1 MLLRLCTLVFFC
13 FFCVRACVRVVG
25 VGGALVNTPITVSA
39 TSSIVT

>member
-1 MLLRLCTLVFFC
+1 MLLRLCTLGFFVFL
-13 FFCVRACVRVVG
+13 VCVRVVGVG